1 MRELFYGIISK
12 KTKEK
17 KKKSFENIV
26 FSLSAFIPFLIV
38 IVIFVFFLL
47 TNRPGEWERCSAY

>member
-38 IVIFVFFLL
+38 IVIFVFFFF
-47 TNRPGEWERCSAY
+47 